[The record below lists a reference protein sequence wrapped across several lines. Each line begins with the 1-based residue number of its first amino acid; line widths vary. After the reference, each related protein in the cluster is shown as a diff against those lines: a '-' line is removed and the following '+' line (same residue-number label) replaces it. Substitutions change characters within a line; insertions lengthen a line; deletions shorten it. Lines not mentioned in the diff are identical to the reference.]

1 MAMSVWAQHMITG
14 QIVDAKTGEP
24 IPFARAQYMGH
35 GVGVASDVDGNFKI
49 ARHNGWQLTFTSVGY
64 VSHTVAIS
72 SSIKDVIKISLKTD
86 NKMLKEVTIKTKR
99 QRYSRKNNPAVEM
112 MKKVVAAKKQT
123 DLDNR
128 DFYQYNKYQKLTLAL
143 NDFRP
148 EVLDSP
154 KYKKKQWLIDQIE
167 ACPYNNKLILPIS
180 VDETVSQKIYRKK
193 PHDEKTII
201 KGINTQGINDLI
213 QTGDILNTVMKDV
226 FTDVNIYD
234 DQIRMLQYPFTSP
247 IGKDAIA
254 FYRYYIEDTLYVDKD
269 LCYHLHF
276 LPNNQQDFGFR
287 GDLYILAD
295 SSWQVKRCEMT
306 IPKKSDVNWVENM
319 QVVQEFTQLPDGSW
333 VLSVDDMF
341 TEIKVASFLQK
352 LAVIRNTRLTDYAFD
367 ELPKQLFKGTKKEVK
382 DVNAM
387 MRSDEFWNQYRQVE
401 LTKGESQMG
410 SFISNLENVKGFKYI
425 IFGLKALIENFVETG
440 SKDHPSKVDI
450 GPINTILTKN
460 VIDGIRTRISA
471 QTTANLDSNLFLK
484 GYVARGWDSKKW
496 YYRGDVIWS
505 FNKKE
510 YLPREFPQRT
520 LTFSSTYD
528 VMSPSDKFMHTD
540 KDNMFT
546 AFKWSKVDKMMFYN
560 IKKYW

>member
-1 MAMSVWAQHMITG
+1 MKRNIDWKTQWILRVIVILFTIHCSLITADAQHTITG
-14 QIVDAKTGEP
+14 QIIDAKTGEP
-24 IPFARAQYMGH
+24 IPFASAQYLGH
-35 GVGVASDVDGNFKI
+35 GVGVASDVDGNFQI

-64 VSHTVAIS
+64 VSQTINVNS
-72 SSIKDVIKISLKTD
+72 GIKSNIKISLKTD

-112 MKKVVAAKKQT
+112 MKKVIAAKKQT
-123 DLDNR
+123 DLSNR
-128 DFYQYNKYQKLTLAL
+128 DFYQYNKYQKITLAL

-213 QTGDILNTVMKDV
+213 QTGDILNTVMKEV

-234 DQIRMLQYPFTSP
+234 DQVRMLQYPFTSP
-247 IGKDAIA
+247 IGKDAIG

-269 LCYHLHF
+269 LCFQLHF

-341 TEIKVASFLQK
+341 TEIKVASFLQQ
-352 LAVIRNTRLTDYAFD
+352 LAVIRNTRINDYAFD
-367 ELPKQLFKGTKKEVK
+367 ELPRQLFKGTKKEVK

-410 SFISNLENVKGFKYI
+410 SFISNIENIKGFKYI

-440 SKDHPSKVDI
+440 TKQHPSKVDI
-450 GPINTILTKN
+450 GPINTMITKN
-460 VIDGIRTRISA
+460 FIDGIRTRISA
-471 QTTANLDSNLFLK
+471 QTTANLDSNLFLR

-496 YYRGDVIWS
+496 YYKGDVI
-505 FNKKE
+505 
-510 YLPREFPQRT
+510 
-520 LTFSSTYD
+520 
-528 VMSPSDKFMHTD
+528 
-540 KDNMFT
+540 
-546 AFKWSKVDKMMFYN
+546 
-560 IKKYW
+560 